1 MDTLLAIASRR
12 EVREYEPRAL
22 PREVEERIL
31 DAGRLAGSSKN
42 RQPWRFHVISGE
54 LLVDSVYEPT
64 NLRGAPFVVAIVV
77 SGKGPVSFDAGRAAQ
92 NMLLAAWNEGVG
104 GSPNGISDEPAAR
117 AALELEDEE
126 RIAIILSF
134 GYPAKPRDPKA
145 RSVDEWSA
153 HANRRPLQE
162 SVRRR

>member
-12 EVREYEPRAL
+12 EVRDYDPRPL

-42 RQPWRFHVISGE
+42 RQPWQFHVLPNE
-54 LLVDSVYEPT
+54 LLVDFVHEPT

-77 SGKGPVSFDAGRAAQ
+77 SGKGPVAFDAGRAAQ

-104 GSPNGISDEPAAR
+104 ASPNGISDEPAAR
-117 AALELEDEE
+117 EALALEDEE
-126 RIAIILSF
+126 RIAIVLSF
-134 GYPAKPRDPKA
+134 GYPAKTSDPEL
-145 RSVDEWSA
+145 RSAEEWSA
-153 HANRRPLQE
+153 RARRRPLQE
-162 SVRRR
+162 IVRRR